1 MLTVQKKIKERKI
14 FEILSSESRLYNIL
28 QNSAII
34 REISYSNLETG
45 RYSPKSGVSQII
57 RES

>member
-1 MLTVQKKIKERKI
+1 MFDALLTVKELKQCKSRVYRKWQT
-14 FEILSSESRLYNIL
+14 L
-28 QNSAII
+28 AII

-45 RYSPKSGVSQII
+45 RYGPKSGVSRII